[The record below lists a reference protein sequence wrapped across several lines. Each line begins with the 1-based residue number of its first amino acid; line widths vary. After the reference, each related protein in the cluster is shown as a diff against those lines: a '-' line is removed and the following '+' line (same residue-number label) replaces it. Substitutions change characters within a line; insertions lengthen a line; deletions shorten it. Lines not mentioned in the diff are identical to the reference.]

1 MKDFENEQKLKEEIK
16 MGIENEIELNHLKK
30 INRNITFLHTII
42 FLMLFIILSIFLVL
56 FIKYYKANS
65 IINEAYQNLQSLSQ
79 ANNYKLVRDS
89 ININYQTSEISQ
101 EQLTYYY
108 KDGRYKLTSNITDN
122 AKFKNEYSTT
132 KYFEDNGYSSTII
145 FHNLKSIEKITNSYI
160 ELKKGDPFRIFSDT
174 YMYGSINGFSSIY
187 LKLSLSIRTDYFNE
201 EECYVIR
208 AQSSEDGY
216 RETWISKE
224 NFFTIR
230 QVETVNNLYYKEE
243 KFNLMLDVVNDEDVD
258 SSNIL
263 QMYNDYTITDN
274 ITIDNYMSYY
284 NVEKDND

>member
-30 INRNITFLHTII
+30 INRNITLLHTII
-42 FLMLFIILSIFLVL
+42 FSMLFIILSIFLVL

-65 IINEAYQNLQSLSQ
+65 IIHEAYQNLQSLSQ

-132 KYFEDNGYSSTII
+132 RYFEDNGYSSTII
-145 FHNLKSIEKITNSYI
+145 FHNLKSIEKITNNYI

-263 QMYNDYTITDN
+263 QMYNDYTVTDN

>member
-42 FLMLFIILSIFLVL
+42 FSMLFIILSIFLVL

-65 IINEAYQNLQSLSQ
+65 IIHEAYQNLQSLSQ

-132 KYFEDNGYSSTII
+132 RYFEDNGYSSTII

-230 QVETVNNLYYKEE
+230 QVETVNNLYYREE
-243 KFNLMLDVVNDEDVD
+243 KFNFMLDVVNDEDVD
-258 SSNIL
+258 SSNICK
-263 QMYNDYTITDN
+263 YTM
-274 ITIDNYMSYY
+274 TIQ
-284 NVEKDND
+284 